1 LENGVDDLKALES
14 MGLVL
19 PSAWYIVGAILFGIV
34 GLFVFRRGRKA
45 KQSNL
50 LWIGLAL
57 MLYPYAVSD
66 TWLLWAVGAGL
77 TGFAYWKWNET

>member
-1 LENGVDDLKALES
+1 MNELQALES

-19 PSAWYIVGAILFGIV
+19 PGACYIAGAILFGIV
-34 GLFVFRRGRKA
+34 GMVVLRRGRKA

-57 MLYPYAVSD
+57 MLYPYAISE
-66 TWLLWAVGAGL
+66 TWLLWVTGAALTAV
-77 TGFAYWKWNET
+77 AYWKWNEG